1 MKAEPRAKIIL
12 RTFKK
17 LHLPLN
23 SNVLICLLTNAIL
36 IENVITTGGLLLTLS
51 KINKIL
57 FQRPLTFFFF
67 LYWFPKLISFCNDM
81 SNISN
86 NIPFILNPLLFRSVR
101 ARWCVQRLD
110 RCLWSSQSVALV
122 NLDVMFQEQDEDVA
136 GGPGPITINLVR
148 GHLWNLNCSQVS
160 MWSRALQLCERQ
172 FHSKGSAQSSSEA
185 FLLPSPLFRLSHS
198 SSDCSD
204 STVIQCNLIS
214 LTHWE

>member
-1 MKAEPRAKIIL
+1 MNIQ
-12 RTFKK
+12 K

-57 FQRPLTFFFF
+57 LQWPLTFFF
-67 LYWFPKLISFCNDM
+67 LYWFPKLISFCNDV

-86 NIPFILNPLLFRSVR
+86 KIPFILNPLLFRSVR
-101 ARWCVQRLD
+101 ARWCIQRLD

-136 GGPGPITINLVR
+136 GGPGPITTNLVR
-148 GHLWNLNCSQVS
+148 GHLWNFNCSQVS
-160 MWSRALQLCERQ
+160 MWSRALQLCVRQ
-172 FHSKGSAQSSSEA
+172 FHFKGSAQRSSEA
-185 FLLPSPLFRLSHS
+185 FLLPSPLFRLSHTLRVETPLLFPLFLFLGMVLK
-198 SSDCSD
+198 DPWD
-204 STVIQCNLIS
+204 AV
-214 LTHWE
+214 